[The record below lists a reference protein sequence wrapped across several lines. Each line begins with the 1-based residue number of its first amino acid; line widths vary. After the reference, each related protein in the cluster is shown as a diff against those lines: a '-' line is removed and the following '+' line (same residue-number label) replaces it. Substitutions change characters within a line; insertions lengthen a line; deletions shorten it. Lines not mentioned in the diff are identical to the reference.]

1 MGNSVGK
8 SPAGSDKK
16 QQQESAMASMKRC
29 KTKYAG
35 VFYIEGT
42 AAKAGKPE
50 RIYYIRYR
58 KDGKLIEEKAGR
70 QYQDDMTPARA
81 AGIRA
86 ERMEGREPSNREAR
100 KAAEEVRHC
109 WTLGKLWEE
118 YRAQLRDNMSARS
131 DLGRYENHLKQPFGD
146 KEPGK
151 ISKLDIDRLRIS
163 LLKSHSPQ
171 TVKHVL
177 TLLKRIVN
185 FGCGH
190 GWIAPLAF
198 KIEMPAVDNIKTEDL
213 SPEQL
218 QRLFKVLDET
228 HHVAAANMMRLAL
241 FTGMRRGELFKL
253 QWQDVDFERG
263 FIHIREPKGG
273 KSQKIPLNSS
283 ARELLQSIP
292 KQGSEYVFPA
302 RGGGPRKDIARESRE
317 IKKAAGL
324 PESFRPLHGL
334 RHVYATMLASSGK
347 VDMYTLQKL
356 MTHKSPL
363 MTQRYAHYRDEAMQR
378 ASNEVSGILED
389 ALAGKD
395 KKEAGN

>member
-1 MGNSVGK
+1 
-8 SPAGSDKK
+8 
-16 QQQESAMASMKRC
+16 MASMKRC

-42 AAKAGKPE
+42 AAKAGRPE

-58 KDGKLIEEKAGR
+58 KDGKLVEEKAGR

-86 ERMEGREPSNREAR
+86 ERMEGKQPSNREAR
-100 KAAEEVRHC
+100 KAAEEVKHC

-118 YRAQLRDNMSARS
+118 YRIQLPGEGSKTDRS
-131 DLGRYENHLKQPFGD
+131 RWILHLEQPFGD
-146 KEPGK
+146 KEPSK
-151 ISKLDIDRLRIS
+151 IAKIDIDRLRIS
-163 LLKSHSPQ
+163 LLKTHSPQ

-177 TLLKRIVN
+177 TLLKRIIN

-198 KIEMPAVDNIKTEDL
+198 KIEMPAVDNITTEDL

-218 QRLFKVLDET
+218 QRLFKVLEET
-228 HHVAAANMMRLAL
+228 PHVAAADMMRLAL

-292 KQGSEYVFPA
+292 KQGSEYIFPA
-302 RGGGPRKDIARESRE
+302 RGGGPRQDIAKDVRA
-317 IKKAAGL
+317 IKEAAGL

-356 MTHKSPL
+356 MTHKSPQ

-389 ALAGKD
+389 ALFKTQTL
-395 KKEAGN
+395 K

>member
-1 MGNSVGK
+1 
-8 SPAGSDKK
+8 
-16 QQQESAMASMKRC
+16 MASMKRC

-42 AAKAGKPE
+42 AAKAGRPE

-109 WTLGKLWEE
+109 WTLGRLWEE

-131 DLGRYENHLKQPFGD
+131 DLGRYENHLQQPFGD

-163 LLKSHSPQ
+163 LLKTHSPQ

-190 GWIAPLAF
+190 GWVAPLAF

-228 HHVAAANMMRLAL
+228 HHIAAANMMRLAL

-292 KQGSEYVFPA
+292 KQGGEYVFPA
-302 RGGGPRKDIARESRE
+302 RDGGPRKDIARESRE

-356 MTHKSPL
+356 MTHKSPQ

>member
-1 MGNSVGK
+1 
-8 SPAGSDKK
+8 
-16 QQQESAMASMKRC
+16 MASMKRC

-42 AAKAGKPE
+42 AAKADKPE

-58 KDGKLIEEKAGR
+58 KDGKLVEEKVGR

-86 ERMEGREPSNREAR
+86 ERPSNREAR
-100 KAAEEVRHC
+100 KAAEEVKHC
-109 WTLGKLWEE
+109 WTVGKLWEE
-118 YRAQLRDNMSARS
+118 YRMQLPDEGSKTDRS
-131 DLGRYENHLKQPFGD
+131 RWTLHLEQPFGD

-163 LLKSHSPQ
+163 LLKTYSPQ
-171 TVKHVL
+171 TIKHVL
-177 TLLKRIVN
+177 TLLKRIIN

-190 GWIAPLAF
+190 GWVAPLPF

-218 QRLFKVLDET
+218 QRLFKVLEET
-228 HHVAAANMMRLAL
+228 PYTVAANMMRLAL
-241 FTGMRRGELFKL
+241 FTRMRRGELFKL

-263 FIHIREPKGG
+263 FIHIRQPNGD

-292 KQGSEYVFPA
+292 KQGSEYIFPA
-302 RGGGPRKDIARESRE
+302 RDGGPRKDIAKDVRT
-317 IKKAAGL
+317 IKAAAGL

-347 VDMYTLQKL
+347 VDITRC
-356 MTHKSPL
+356 KS
-363 MTQRYAHYRDEAMQR
+363 
-378 ASNEVSGILED
+378 
-389 ALAGKD
+389 
-395 KKEAGN
+395 

>member
-1 MGNSVGK
+1 
-8 SPAGSDKK
+8 
-16 QQQESAMASMKRC
+16 MASMKRC

-42 AAKAGKPE
+42 AAKAGRPE

-58 KDGKLIEEKAGR
+58 KGGKLVEEKAGR

-100 KAAEEVRHC
+100 KAAEEVKHH
-109 WTLGKLWEE
+109 WTVGKLWEE
-118 YRAQLRDNMSARS
+118 YRIQLPDEGSKTDRS
-131 DLGRYENHLKQPFGD
+131 RWTLHLEQPFGD

-228 HHVAAANMMRLAL
+228 HHVAAANVMRLAL

-302 RGGGPRKDIARESRE
+302 RDGGPRKDIARESRE
-317 IKKAAGL
+317 IKKAAEL

-356 MTHKSPL
+356 MTHKNL
-363 MTQRYAHYRDEAMQR
+363 QMTQRYAHFRDEAMQR

-395 KKEAGN
+395 GARKRYEQGENR